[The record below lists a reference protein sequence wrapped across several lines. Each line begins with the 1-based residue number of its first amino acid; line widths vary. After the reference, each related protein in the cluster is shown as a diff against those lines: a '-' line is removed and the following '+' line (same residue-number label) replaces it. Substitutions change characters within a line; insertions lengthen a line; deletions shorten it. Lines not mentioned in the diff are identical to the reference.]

1 MYMVLAASFN
11 EQKFVL
17 SGVIS
22 GLLLVSINISFLP
35 FGNKKYPP
43 MAPSFVTILPV
54 YQLSPL
60 LHVSVKTCIH

>member
-1 MYMVLAASFN
+1 
-11 EQKFVL
+11 
-17 SGVIS
+17 
-22 GLLLVSINISFLP
+22 LLVSINISFLP